1 MRIGSLL
8 RSIRWEKNDRLDGKM
23 NEKSDAN
30 WLLET
35 LDRVSDERRPKEGE
49 SVRRDCSGGG
59 KALDIWSRY
68 GGAGSRRGLEVGR
81 PEDTNLG

>member
-1 MRIGSLL
+1 MIVLM
-8 RSIRWEKNDRLDGKM
+8 EKWTRKAMQTDCWK
-23 NEKSDAN
+23 
-30 WLLET
+30 
-35 LDRVSDERRPKEGE
+35 LDRVSSERRPKEGE

-68 GGAGSRRGLEVGR
+68 GGAGSGRGLEVGR

>member
-35 LDRVSDERRPKEGE
+35 LDRVSGERRPKEGE
-49 SVRRDCSGGG
+49 SVRRDYSGG